1 VRLLVASSWTWQNSS
16 IRKLIF
22 DVDGHVRDSED
33 LGPLDFGGAAQQG
46 RDGKKD
52 CGFPHRIDFTTM
64 REAQTD
70 LQWNHGVKGRSSLPR
85 DAVVEIGRPAR

>member
-1 VRLLVASSWTWQNSS
+1 MYSMAEAVRYFAAIS
-16 IRKLIF
+16 
-22 DVDGHVRDSED
+22 
-33 LGPLDFGGAAQQG
+33 AQQG

-64 REAQTD
+64 RTTQAD